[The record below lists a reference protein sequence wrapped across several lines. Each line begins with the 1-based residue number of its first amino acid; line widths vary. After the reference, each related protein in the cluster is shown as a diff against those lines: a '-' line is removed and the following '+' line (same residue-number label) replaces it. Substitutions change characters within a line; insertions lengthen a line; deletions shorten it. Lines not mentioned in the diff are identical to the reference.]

1 MSTQTISIV
10 HGLQNEAVLLQSR
23 NAEECRFGAQCDNQG
38 IIGEVSAVIEG
49 NRTLIRLDFLN
60 VADAQVNVRAAQKLV
75 ERQSYCFL
83 CDVASLPDGAIP

>member
-1 MSTQTISIV
+1 MPF
-10 HGLQNEAVLLQSR
+10 R
-23 NAEECRFGAQCDNQG
+23 AQCDNQG

-83 CDVASLPDGAIP
+83 RCCLRQTVQFRNDLMGWETVDQRDFCDQNARVQKAH

>member
-1 MSTQTISIV
+1 MPF
-10 HGLQNEAVLLQSR
+10 R
-23 NAEECRFGAQCDNQG
+23 AQCDNQG

-83 CDVASLPDGAIP
+83 CDVACRQTVQFRNDLMGWETVDQRDFCDQNARAQKAH